1 MPAHSSGCR
10 VEKLILV
17 TGMPGSG
24 KSIFGEVARRK
35 GLPVI
40 NMGDIV
46 REIAYERGLE
56 VNDSNLA
63 KIAKELR
70 DKIGKAAVAM
80 LAYEKACKTGSTVAV
95 IEGLR
100 SLEELDYLQQN
111 AKEAVL
117 VAFHSS
123 PKTRFGR
130 LLRRARRDDPST
142 WEEFVERDRRE
153 LGFGIGSV
161 IALADIMVVN
171 ENIEL
176 DELQRKVENIL
187 NKLLNVEVERSPV

>member
-1 MPAHSSGCR
+1 MPAHSSECR

-24 KSIFGEVARRK
+24 KSIFGEIARRK
-35 GLPVI
+35 GLPVV

-46 REIAYERGLE
+46 REIAHEQGLE

-70 DKIGKAAVAM
+70 DKSGRAAVAM

-100 SLEELDYLQQN
+100 SLEELDYLRQN
-111 AKEAVL
+111 AKEAVV

-123 PKTRFGR
+123 PKTRFNR
-130 LLRRARRDDPST
+130 LLRRARKDDPST

-171 ENIEL
+171 EDMEL

-187 NKLLNVEVERSPV
+187 NKLLSVEVERSPV